1 MSIQIEFESFCGKV
15 GWRLTQSSRNKP
27 QSTSE
32 SVKDTQGK
40 DSQEEKKTEIEKK
53 AEILAQV
60 KELLD
65 VYPME
70 FNPEKAEKI

>member
-15 GWRLTQSSRNKP
+15 GWRLTPSSGNKP
-27 QSTSE
+27 KNTSE
-32 SVKDTQGK
+32 SVKDTQDK
-40 DSQEEKKTEIEKK
+40 ESMIEKKTEILK
-53 AEILAQV
+53 QV

-70 FNPEKAEKI
+70 IDPKEADKI